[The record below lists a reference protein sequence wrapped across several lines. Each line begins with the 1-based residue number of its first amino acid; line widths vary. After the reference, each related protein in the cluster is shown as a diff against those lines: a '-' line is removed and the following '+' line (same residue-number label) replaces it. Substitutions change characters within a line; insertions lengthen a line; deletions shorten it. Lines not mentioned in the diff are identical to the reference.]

1 MNKHITRAVA
11 ITAFFAGLGSV
22 TIQADTVIQKK
33 HVINFNP
40 AQQAGLTRAPWSQ
53 IQYHSTANPNGT
65 MQGERLF
72 MGRNWINANYT
83 HIVGWN
89 YETGRAESWEIMP
102 KGGSYSM
109 GGIDNWEGWA
119 SIEFSENIPNAEA
132 FKQAYQV
139 YIDTGRQ
146 LADEIGVSYDLDD
159 GTNIGMVTHN
169 HSSKVGR
176 GSDHT
181 DPLGFLAKWGVSY
194 DQFKLDLKTGKA
206 FSGAFND
213 KNIKKPI
220 AKPKAKPK
228 PAPKPVFKESKAIK
242 EFKKHGNIYY
252 ATKTVRVDKVAYV
265 HGMYQF
271 YSNELAGGTNGTWL
285 NNGVALSMVDNVT
298 RGNVKPTQVG
308 DKVKIMVPYNYGT
321 IDKYD
326 IPSKGVGIK
335 MGHTGLVWMN
345 ADTLYKL

>member
-1 MNKHITRAVA
+1 MNKHITRAVIA
-11 ITAFFAGLGSV
+11 TAFFAGLGSV
-22 TIQADTVIQKK
+22 TIKADTVIQKN
-33 HVINFNP
+33 HVISFNP
-40 AQQAGLTRAPWSQ
+40 AQQAGLTHAPWTQ
-53 IQYHSTANPNGT
+53 VQLHSTANTNGT
-65 MQGERLF
+65 MQGERLY
-72 MGRNWINANYT
+72 MGRNWQNANYT

-109 GGIDNWEGWA
+109 GGVDNWEGWA
-119 SIEFSENIPNAEA
+119 SIEVSENIPNAAA
-132 FKQAYQV
+132 FKEVYQA

-146 LADEIGVSYDLDD
+146 MADEIGVTYALDD
-159 GTNIGMVTHN
+159 GTNVGMVTHN

-181 DPLGFLAKWGVSY
+181 DPIGFLAKWGVSY

-213 KNIKKPI
+213 KNIQKPTV
-220 AKPKAKPK
+220 K
-228 PAPKPVFKESKAIK
+228 PKPVFKESKAIK

-252 ATKTVRVDKVAYV
+252 ATKTVTVNKVAYV
-265 HGMYQF
+265 HGMYQM
-271 YSNELAGGTNGTWL
+271 YSNELAGGANGTWL

-298 RGNVKPTQVG
+298 RGNIAPTRVG
-308 DKVKIMVPYNYGT
+308 DKVKIMIPFSYGK

-326 IPSKGVGIK
+326 VPSNGVGIN
-335 MGHTGLVWMN
+335 MGGTGVVWMN